1 MDTSSLRAEF
11 AGQLKELD
19 LKISGAEDNLT
30 KLREYKLKLTGGL
43 ETLDLLE
50 SKSKESPEKE

>member
-11 AGQLKELD
+11 EGQLKELD

>member
-11 AGQLKELD
+11 EGQLKELD
-19 LKISGAEDNLT
+19 LKISGAEDNLA

-50 SKSKESPEKE
+50 SKSKVSPEKE